1 MGLDV
6 DWQHG
11 EDHMR
16 TGHQITGQAANEAL
30 ADPDALLFDPDP
42 KSTSGQSARVIGFSP
57 TADRGPRGHPRPARG
72 QARIMVGRQRLAGEQ
87 HRPPDLR

>member
-6 DWQHG
+6 DWRHG

-16 TGHQITGQAANEAL
+16 TGHQITVQAANEAL

-42 KSTSGQSARVIGFSP
+42 KSTSGHSARVIGFSP
-57 TADRGPRGHPRPARG
+57 TAAAILVPILVRR
-72 QARIMVGRQRLAGEQ
+72 
-87 HRPPDLR
+87 